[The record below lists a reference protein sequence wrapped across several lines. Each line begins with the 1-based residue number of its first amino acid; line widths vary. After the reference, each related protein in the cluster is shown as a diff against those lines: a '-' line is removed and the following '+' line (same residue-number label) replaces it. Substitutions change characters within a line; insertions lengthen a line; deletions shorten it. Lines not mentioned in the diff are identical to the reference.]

1 MEHSCRHERNAH
13 HSDEF
18 KKKLLNR
25 LNRLEGQVKGIKKMI
40 AEDEYCDDILTQIS
54 AVRSALGAVAETLLQ
69 AHLNSCI
76 VQQIQS
82 GSEGIMEE
90 LQATIHRMLKN

>member
-1 MEHSCRHERNAH
+1 MDKKCQHERNAH

-18 KKKLLNR
+18 KDKLLHR
-25 LNRLEGQVKGIKKMI
+25 LNRVEGQVRGIKKMI
-40 AEDEYCDDILTQIS
+40 LEDQYCDDVLTQIS
-54 AVRSALGAVAETLLQ
+54 AVRSALGAVAESLLQ

>member
-1 MEHSCRHERNAH
+1 MDSKCHHERNAH
-13 HSDEF
+13 HSEEF
-18 KKKLLNR
+18 KQKLINR
-25 LNRLEGQVKGIKKMI
+25 MNRVEGQVKGIRKMI
-40 AEDEYCDDILTQIS
+40 AEDKYCDDVLTQIS
-54 AVRSALGAVAETLLQ
+54 AVRSALSAVAESLLE

-76 VQQIQS
+76 IQQIQS

>member
-1 MEHSCRHERNAH
+1 MDSKCHHERNAH
-13 HSDEF
+13 HSEEF
-18 KKKLLNR
+18 KQQILNR
-25 LNRLEGQVKGIKKMI
+25 MNRVEGQVKGIKKMI
-40 AEDEYCDDILTQIS
+40 SEDQYCDDVLTQIS
-54 AVRSALGAVAETLLQ
+54 AVRSALGAVAESLLQ

-76 VQQIQS
+76 IQQIQS